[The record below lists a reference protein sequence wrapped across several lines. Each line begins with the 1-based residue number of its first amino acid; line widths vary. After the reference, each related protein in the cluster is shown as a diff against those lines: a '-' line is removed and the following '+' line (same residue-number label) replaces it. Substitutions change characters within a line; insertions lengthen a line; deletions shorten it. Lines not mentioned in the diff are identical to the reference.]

1 MRCSLVMHMRLTI
14 TRGYLS
20 AARRGQMRSG
30 RSLLHPDIAHH
41 VAIVEDNKRSC
52 DAIDAH
58 WDRVY
63 SRVSSTGAHADV
75 KNKQTRH
82 YMPTAHDL
90 AANNPILRGLLREML
105 K

>member
-1 MRCSLVMHMRLTI
+1 MRSISVTHTRLTI
-14 TRGYLS
+14 TRGFLS
-20 AARRGQMRSG
+20 AARRGLMRSG

-63 SRVSSTGAHADV
+63 SRASSTGAHSGV

-82 YMPTAHDL
+82 YMPTVHDL
-90 AANNPILRGLLREML
+90 AANNPILRGLLREMC